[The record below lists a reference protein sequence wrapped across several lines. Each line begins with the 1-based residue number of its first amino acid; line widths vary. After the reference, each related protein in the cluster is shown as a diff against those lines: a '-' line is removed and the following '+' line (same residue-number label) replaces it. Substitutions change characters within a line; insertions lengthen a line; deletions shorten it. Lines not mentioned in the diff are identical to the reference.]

1 MTILRASESAPGA
14 GIVVAVPHALPDGP
28 QTVPRRSTAAGAGRQ
43 FALTGAAFFKRDLRA
58 DLSYRLSFA
67 LHALNILLGVGAY
80 YFLARFVD
88 RAALRGAEPF
98 PFLLVGLAVN
108 AYMSGWLVC
117 FTEAIR
123 SGQTTGTLK
132 LVFASP
138 TSGARFILFSALY
151 PSARA
156 AIEAGIYLLGGLA
169 LGASLAHANLAAAGV
184 IFVLASLAFAAI
196 GVASAAF
203 ALVLKRG
210 DPVLW
215 LVASLSWMLGGVL
228 CPIELLPA
236 SLQQVARLLPI
247 THAVSGARL
256 ALLDGGS
263 IAGSAA
269 PLGLFALIGLPVAV
283 AVFGAALRHARAAG
297 SLGHV

>member
-1 MTILRASESAPGA
+1 
-14 GIVVAVPHALPDGP
+14 
-28 QTVPRRSTAAGAGRQ
+28 
-43 FALTGAAFFKRDLRA
+43 
-58 DLSYRLSFA
+58 
-67 LHALNILLGVGAY
+67 VGAY

-98 PFLLVGLAVN
+98 SFLLVGLAVN
-108 AYMSGWLVC
+108 AYMSAWLVC

-138 TSGARFILFSALY
+138 TSGPRFILFSALY
-151 PSARA
+151 PSTRA
-156 AIEAGIYLLGGLA
+156 AIEAGIYLLGGMA
-169 LGASLAHANLAAAGV
+169 LGASLEHANLAAACV
-184 IFVLASLAFAAI
+184 IFVLASVAFATI

-236 SLQQVARLLPI
+236 GLQQIARLLPI

-263 IAGSAA
+263 IAGPAA
-269 PLGLFALIGLPVAV
+269 PLALFALIGLPVSV
-283 AVFGAALRHARAAG
+283 AMFGAALRHARAAG